1 MKKNIIVLDTETTG
15 IDEKAEILQLSI
27 IDADEN
33 VLYNKYFKPA
43 HHTSWDEAMRING
56 ITPEM
61 VADCNTFEEM
71 LPEIEAILR
80 KADCIMGY
88 NVNYDIRMMLQNGL
102 DDSVIG
108 DTIDVMQEYC
118 EYSHNRR
125 WQKLVNVAAHFGY
138 EWDESAHNSLGDIKA
153 TLYVHNCM
161 QQKGKRK

>member
-1 MKKNIIVLDTETTG
+1 MKKNVIVLGTETTG

-27 IDADEN
+27 IDTDGK

-43 HHTSWDEAMRING
+43 HHTAWDEAMKING

-61 VADCNTFEEM
+61 VANCNTFEEM
-71 LPEIEAILR
+71 LPEIEEILS

-102 DDSVIG
+102 DNSVIG
-108 DTIDVMQEYC
+108 DTIDVMKEYC

-161 QQKGKRK
+161 QRKGKRR

>member
-27 IDADEN
+27 IDTDEN

-43 HHTSWDEAMRING
+43 HHTTWDEAMRING

-71 LPEIEAILR
+71 LPEIEAILS

-88 NVNYDIRMMLQNGL
+88 NNLAKKPPTLAVGMNGF
-102 DDSVIG
+102 SG
-108 DTIDVMQEYC
+108 
-118 EYSHNRR
+118 
-125 WQKLVNVAAHFGY
+125 
-138 EWDESAHNSLGDIKA
+138 
-153 TLYVHNCM
+153 
-161 QQKGKRK
+161 